1 MNVNEQNNNEPPQ
14 LLKKLMPAHRKMT
27 VPCSELS
34 AVEQEHGEK
43 K

>member
-1 MNVNEQNNNEPPQ
+1 MNANEQNNNEPPQ

-27 VPCSELS
+27 VPSELS
-34 AVEQEHGEK
+34 VVEQEHGEK